1 MRDTM
6 GIIIAS
12 NINIPPLTDIRSAS
26 ALPIAGGFRIID
38 FVLSNMASADLRR
51 IGVATQANYSSLMDH
66 LRSGAPWDL
75 HSKDNGLHIL
85 PPNIGNKNTVEI
97 IRGDLDIL
105 NGIRQYIRKSRE
117 TYVILSLG
125 NCIYNI
131 DFEKVLEA
139 HKERHADVTIIYKDM
154 AGATEKDLSR
164 YTLLELDKEEAITDI
179 EVCPYYP
186 KTSNAGLDV
195 FVMERALLESILDEC
210 SARGDHDFIKDAI
223 AKKMGG
229 LRIYGYQH
237 DGYADKIDSM
247 QSYYTNNQKF
257 LEKEVQDE
265 MLKNPALPIYTKNR
279 DLPPTKYGREANVVN
294 SYIAD
299 GCKIEGTVINSI
311 LSGNVVVKK
320 GTVVKNSVLMQSSVI
335 GEDVILEYVV
345 LDKDVEVTNGKR
357 LTGQDSYPLPISK
370 GTII

>member
-26 ALPIAGGFRIID
+26 ALPMAGGFRIID
-38 FVLSNMASADLRR
+38 FVLSNMAKAGLRR
-51 IGVATQANYSSLMDH
+51 VGVATEANYSSLMDH
-66 LRSGAPWDL
+66 LRNGAPWDL

-85 PPNIGNKNTVEI
+85 PPNIGNKNAAEI

-117 TYVILSLG
+117 PYVILSLG

-131 DFEKVLEA
+131 DFEKVLEY
-139 HKERHADVTIIYKDM
+139 HKERQADVTVIYKNMD
-154 AGATEKDLSR
+154 GAEEKELSR
-164 YTLLELDKEEAITDI
+164 YTLLEIDKDDAITDI

-186 KTSNAGLDV
+186 KTANAGLDV
-195 FVMERALLESILDEC
+195 FVMERALLESIFDEC

-229 LRIYGYQH
+229 LRIYGYRH
-237 DGYADKIDSM
+237 DGYADKVDSM
-247 QSYYTNNQKF
+247 KAYYNNNMKF

-265 MLKNPALPIYTKNR
+265 MLKNPDLPIYTKNR
-279 DLPPTKYGREANVVN
+279 DLPPTKYGNEAKVVN

-299 GCKIEGTVINSI
+299 GCKIEGTVINSV

-320 GTVVKNSVLMQSSVI
+320 GAVVKNCVLMQSSVI
-335 GEDVILEYVV
+335 NEDVVLEYAV
-345 LDKDVEVTNGKR
+345 LDKDVEVSQGKH
-357 LTGQDSYPLPISK
+357 LIGQDTYPLPVSK
-370 GTII
+370 GTLV

>member
-38 FVLSNMASADLRR
+38 FVLSNMASAGLRR
-51 IGVATQANYSSLMDH
+51 IGVATEANYSSLMDH
-66 LRSGAPWDL
+66 LRSGSPWDL
-75 HSKDNGLHIL
+75 HMKDDGLHIL
-85 PPNIGNKNTVEI
+85 PPNIGNKNAFEI

-125 NCIYNI
+125 NCVYNI
-131 DFEKVLEA
+131 DFEKVLES
-139 HKERHADVTIIYKDM
+139 HKERQADITVIYKKM
-154 AGATEKDLSR
+154 EGADEKDLSR
-164 YTLLELDKEEAITDI
+164 YTLLEIDKEDVVTDI

-186 KTSNAGLDV
+186 KTNNAGIDV

-210 SARGDHDFIKDAI
+210 SARGNHDFIKDAI
-223 AKKMGG
+223 AKKMDG
-229 LRIYGYQH
+229 LRLYGYRH
-237 DGYADKIDSM
+237 DGYVDKVDSM
-247 QSYYTNNQKF
+247 IEYYKNNMKF
-257 LEKEVQDE
+257 LEKDIQDE

-279 DLPPTKYGREANVVN
+279 DLPPTKYGSEANVVN

-311 LSGNVVVKK
+311 LSGNVIVKK
-320 GTVVKNSVLMQSSVI
+320 GAVVKNSILMQGSVI
-335 GEDVILEYVV
+335 GEDVVLEYAV
-345 LDKDVEVTNGKR
+345 LDKDVEVTQGKR
-357 LTGQDSYPLPISK
+357 LIGQDSYPVPVEK